1 MCCGFSACRSRGFEE
16 VDIDELLELLT
27 QTDSKYVYP
36 EFWVFRLVLSS
47 EIVSMLNPVLVPALL
62 RQAGIVMITY
72 TAHVH

>member
-16 VDIDELLELLT
+16 VDIDKLLEVLT
-27 QTDSKYVYP
+27 QTDSKLYP

-47 EIVSMLNPVLVPALL
+47 EIVSMLNPILTPALL